1 MMTMALW
8 PRRRKRRGFLKWGI
22 LLFFLLILI
31 PWGISLLFQD
41 EGDIKIKGDTA
52 RVRVLNHQT
61 NKLMYL
67 GLEEYLVGVVAA
79 EMPASFPEEALK
91 AQAVAARTYAVKRLQ
106 VPDPRIKNLNQDA
119 DLSTNPALN
128 QAWISSEEMKNR
140 WGVWGYRA
148 YKKKIVRAVQET
160 VGQVLVYQGQL
171 IDPVYHSSCGG
182 GRTENSEDVWKFQI
196 PYLRSVACVDHQDR
210 YRETVNT
217 IDLAR
222 LDKALGTSLQS
233 IPVSKLQTGKNYI
246 QVMEKTG
253 TGRVKTM
260 RFGNTIISGTELR
273 SKLGLASTWFDWQ
286 VKGESILF
294 ITRGNG
300 HGVGMCQYGAA
311 ALAEQGK
318 DYRQIL
324 THYYTGVGFARI
336 SW

>member
-1 MMTMALW
+1 MALW
-8 PRRRKRRGFLKWGI
+8 PRKRKRLRFLSALIIFVI
-22 LLFFLLILI
+22 LLVAVT
-31 PWGISLLFQD
+31 WGISLFLED
-41 EGDIKIKGDTA
+41 EGKIYIKGDITK
-52 RVRVLNHQT
+52 VRVLNHQT
-61 NKLMYL
+61 NELMYL

-106 VPDPRIKNLNQDA
+106 VPDPRIKNLNQNA

-140 WGVWGYRA
+140 WGVWEYRT

-160 VGQVLVYQGQL
+160 VGEVLVYQGQL

-182 GRTENSEDVWKFQI
+182 GRTENSEDVWKFKI

-210 YRETVNT
+210 YRETVHI
-217 IDLAR
+217 IDLAQ

-246 QVMEKTG
+246 QVMERTG
-253 TGRVKTM
+253 TGRVKTV
-260 RFGNTIISGTELR
+260 RFGNTMISGTELR

-294 ITRGNG
+294 VTRGNG
-300 HGVGMCQYGAA
+300 HGVGMCQYGAK

-336 SW
+336 S